1 MSILE
6 RAQRRLALDYANS
19 PKVAV
24 LFFIHAAG
32 WYALDLVGVHD
43 LANPWLALTL
53 IPNTLI
59 YIAERFGKLQ
69 WFRGM
74 TLPSLLVMTASLAL
88 DCVLNSEMYVPAFL
102 AYFILAGLLAAFGFL
117 GYRVWTFDPNAEGNR
132 QPG

>member
-1 MSILE
+1 MSIFE
-6 RAQRRLALDYANS
+6 GAQRRLALSHANS
-19 PKVAV
+19 SKVAV

-32 WYALDLVGVHD
+32 WFALDIVGVHD

-59 YIAERFGKLQ
+59 YIAERFGKLR

-74 TLPSLLVMTASLAL
+74 TLPSLLVMTALLAL
-88 DCVLNSEMYVPAFL
+88 GCVLDTEMYVPAVLAYIFL
-102 AYFILAGLLAAFGFL
+102 AGFLAAFGFL